1 MKKNKPSHPADPAP
15 GNFDPGLRQ
24 RAADFLARPIPAE
37 LQPNY
42 VAGSVADRLI
52 AACARNEGIDPDL
65 LELGELACGEYDEFI
80 AGARTPELRTY
91 YASSRDLLREIIDAG
106 E

>member
-1 MKKNKPSHPADPAP
+1 MKKNNLSNRAVPRP
-15 GNFDPGLRQ
+15 GYFDPGLLQ
-24 RAADFLARPIPAE
+24 RAADFLARPITEE

-42 VAGSVADRLI
+42 LAGSVADRLI
-52 AACARNEGIDPDL
+52 ASCARNEGIYPDL